1 MRPSQLTIGKRVY
14 RYSAGVDGV
23 GLAASSLCI
32 VHCLGTAAL
41 GFLLPALGL
50 TFLIDERI
58 HRLLAAIVVG
68 AGLLAFV
75 PGFRLHRSWL
85 VAVLATLG
93 LAAIA
98 LSQLLP
104 DESLRERLETGLTL
118 FGGGMLV
125 IAHIQNRALCRKC
138 RCRDCQALK

>member
-1 MRPSQLTIGKRVY
+1 MIRKLSHPLF
-14 RYSAGVDGV
+14 DGL

-32 VHCLGTAAL
+32 IHCLGTAAL

-50 TFLIDERI
+50 TFLADERI
-58 HRLLAAIVVG
+58 HHLLAGTVVV

-75 PGFRLHRSWL
+75 PGFRLHRSWP
-85 VAVLATLG
+85 VALFAALG
-93 LAAIA
+93 LTAIA

-104 DESLRERLETGLTL
+104 DEALRERLETALTI

-125 IAHIQNRALCRKC
+125 IAHWQNRALCRAC
-138 RCRDCQALK
+138 RCRDCHAPK

>member
-1 MRPSQLTIGKRVY
+1 MKPASLY
-14 RYSAGVDGV
+14 RTRFDAL

-50 TFLIDERI
+50 TFLGDERI
-58 HRLLAAIVVG
+58 HHLLAVTVVV

-75 PGFRLHRSWL
+75 PGFRLHRSWP
-85 VAVLATLG
+85 VAIFAALG
-93 LAAIA
+93 LTAIA
-98 LSQLLP
+98 LSQLIP
-104 DESLRERLETGLTL
+104 DEALRERLETALTI

-125 IAHIQNRALCRKC
+125 VAHWQNRALCRAC
-138 RCRDCQALK
+138 RCRDCREPK

>member
-1 MRPSQLTIGKRVY
+1 MSKFSNTF
-14 RYSAGVDGV
+14 SDGL

-32 VHCLGTAAL
+32 VHCIGTAAF

-50 TFLIDERI
+50 TSLADERI
-58 HRLLAAIVVG
+58 HHALAVAVVA

-75 PGFRLHRSWL
+75 PGFRLHRSWP
-85 VAVLATLG
+85 VATFAALG
-93 LAAIA
+93 LGAIA

-104 DESLRERLETGLTL
+104 DEALRERLETALTL

-125 IAHIQNRALCRKC
+125 IAHWQNRVLCRAC
-138 RCRDCQALK
+138 RCRDCRPLQPVHKSDER